1 MQGLLKTRGPG
12 SQFLILVSVAL
23 VSVFLVGLLGSI
35 VLASISGMSLTQ
47 LSEMSKWDYSNPQ
60 TLFVVR
66 GMQFVQFIGL
76 FVIPSFL
83 CARLFSTN
91 TKRYMGLKRPSNFTY
106 LAAGIL
112 IMIVSIP
119 LVGLLGELNRH
130 VEFPAGI
137 ARWMKESE
145 DSASQVLKGLLL
157 HNTMKDLLL
166 NIVFVAV
173 LAAVGEELL
182 FRGMAQRLLIKWFR
196 SPWAGIIVSA
206 VLFSAFHLQFYG
218 FLPRLLLGIFLGAMY
233 WYSGSL
239 WVAILGHFVYDALQI
254 VMVYYR
260 PEMLNEES
268 VVRTGS
274 IALAGAVSAVLCAL
288 VLAWMV
294 KKSQTKYEEVYAGD
308 DIPVKDHPF

>member
-1 MQGLLKTRGPG
+1 MQGLLKTKRPG
-12 SQFLILVSVAL
+12 SQLLVLVSVSL
-23 VSVFLVGLLGSI
+23 VSLFLVGLAGSAI
-35 VLASISGMSLTQ
+35 VSALSGMSLAQ
-47 LSEMSKWDYSNPQ
+47 MADMSKWDYSKPQ

-66 GMQFVQFIGL
+66 AMQLVQFIGL
-76 FVIPSFL
+76 FVIPSFF

-91 TKRYMGLKRPSNFTY
+91 SRQYMGLKRPSNMTY
-106 LAAGIL
+106 FAAGAL
-112 IMIVSIP
+112 IMIIAMP

-130 VEFPAGI
+130 IEFPAGI
-137 ARWMKESE
+137 ANWMKEKE

-157 HNTMKDLLL
+157 HGSVKDLLL

-182 FRGMAQRLLIKWFR
+182 FRGIGQRLLIKWFR
-196 SPWAGIIVSA
+196 SPWAGIIISA

-218 FLPRLLLGIFLGAMY
+218 FFPRLMLGIFLGAMY

-239 WVAILGHFVYDALQI
+239 WVPILGHFVYDALQI

-260 PEMLNEES
+260 PDMMNEES
-268 VVRTGS
+268 VVSTGS
-274 IALAGAVSAVLCAL
+274 VAVAGAVSAALSAL
-288 VLAWMV
+288 VLAWMI
-294 KKSQTKYEEVYAGD
+294 KRSQTRYEEVYADD

>member
-1 MQGLLKTRGPG
+1 MQGLLKTKRPG
-12 SQFLILVSVAL
+12 SQLLVLVSVSL
-23 VSVFLVGLLGSI
+23 VSLFLVGLAGSAI
-35 VLASISGMSLTQ
+35 VSALSGMSLAQ
-47 LSEMSKWDYSNPQ
+47 MADMSKWDYSKPQ

-66 GMQFVQFIGL
+66 AMQLVQFIGL
-76 FVIPSFL
+76 FVIPSFF

-91 TKRYMGLKRPSNFTY
+91 SKQYMGLKRPSNMTY
-106 LAAGIL
+106 FAAGAL
-112 IMIVSIP
+112 IMIIAMP

-130 VEFPAGI
+130 IEFPAGI
-137 ARWMKESE
+137 ANWMKEKE

-157 HNTMKDLLL
+157 HGSVMDLLL

-182 FRGMAQRLLIKWFR
+182 FRGIGQRLLIKWFR
-196 SPWAGIIVSA
+196 SPWAGIIISA

-218 FLPRLLLGIFLGAMY
+218 FFPRLMLGIFLGAMY

-239 WVAILGHFVYDALQI
+239 WVPILGHFVYDALQI

-260 PEMLNEES
+260 PDMMKEES
-268 VVRTGS
+268 VVSTGS
-274 IALAGAVSAVLCAL
+274 VAVAGAVSAALSAL
-288 VLAWMV
+288 VLAWMI
-294 KKSQTKYEEVYAGD
+294 KRSQTRYEEVYADD

>member
-1 MQGLLKTRGPG
+1 MQGLLKTKRPG
-12 SQFLILVSVAL
+12 SQLLVLVSVSL
-23 VSVFLVGLLGSI
+23 VSIFLVGLAGSAI
-35 VLASISGMSLTQ
+35 VSALSGMSLAQ
-47 LSEMSKWDYSNPQ
+47 MADMSKWDYSKPQ

-66 GMQFVQFIGL
+66 AMQLVQFIGL
-76 FVIPSFL
+76 FVIPSFF

-91 TKRYMGLKRPSNFTY
+91 SRQYMGLKRPSNMTY
-106 LAAGIL
+106 FAAGAL
-112 IMIVSIP
+112 IMIIAMP

-130 VEFPAGI
+130 IEFPAGI
-137 ARWMKESE
+137 ANWMKEKE

-157 HNTMKDLLL
+157 HGSVKDLLL

-182 FRGMAQRLLIKWFR
+182 FRGIGQRLLIKWFR
-196 SPWAGIIVSA
+196 SPWAGIIISA

-218 FLPRLLLGIFLGAMY
+218 FFPRLMLGIFLGAMY

-239 WVAILGHFVYDALQI
+239 WVPILGHFVYDALQI

-260 PEMLNEES
+260 PDMMNEES
-268 VVRTGS
+268 VVSTGS
-274 IALAGAVSAVLCAL
+274 VAVAGAVSAALSAL
-288 VLAWMV
+288 VLAWMI
-294 KKSQTKYEEVYAGD
+294 KRSQTRYEEVYADD